1 MNIREF
7 FSDKDGKIVIAQ
19 TPNPP
24 LLIAIAF
31 FIFGF
36 VPNSSLQLI
45 SMWGLQIT
53 LLYWS
58 YLEITSGVNLWRKF
72 LGAATLAY
80 VLITT
85 TISLT

>member
-1 MNIREF
+1 M
-7 FSDKDGKIVIAQ
+7 IAQ
-19 TPNPP
+19 TPNTP
-24 LLIAIAF
+24 LLVVIAF
-31 FIFGF
+31 FVIGF
-36 VPNSSLQLI
+36 IPNASIHII
-45 SMWGLQIT
+45 SMWGLRT
-53 LLYWS
+53 SLLYWS